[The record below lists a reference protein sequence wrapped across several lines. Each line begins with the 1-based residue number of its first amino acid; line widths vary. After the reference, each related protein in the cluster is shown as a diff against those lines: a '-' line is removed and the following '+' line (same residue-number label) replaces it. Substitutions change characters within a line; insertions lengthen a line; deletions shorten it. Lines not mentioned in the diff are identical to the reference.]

1 MLGSAWQCVGV
12 LSSACHYW
20 TVCGSAWECWAV
32 LGNSG
37 QCVAVHSGYSYY
49 RGGGGIPIGAYLPP
63 NMDIKIFFIKI
74 IKFDFSL
81 LQIMYILTQA

>member
-1 MLGSAWQCVGV
+1 MLRSFDGILPRV
-12 LSSACHYW
+12 LSADEHLLAVRLAIALLY
-20 TVCGSAWECWAV
+20 CGSV
-32 LGNSG
+32 T
-37 QCVAVHSGYSYY
+37 VHSGYSYY

>member
-1 MLGSAWQCVGV
+1 MLLSNARNAQQCSAM
-12 LSSACHYW
+12 
-20 TVCGSAWECWAV
+20 
-32 LGNSG
+32 
-37 QCVAVHSGYSYY
+37 HSGYSYY